1 MIDFYKHKDSWV
13 PLYREVFLMG
23 MLLEDFLEGKFFSVV
38 SNIGNEYLLNGK

>member
-1 MIDFYKHKDSWV
+1 LIAFKKAKDAWV